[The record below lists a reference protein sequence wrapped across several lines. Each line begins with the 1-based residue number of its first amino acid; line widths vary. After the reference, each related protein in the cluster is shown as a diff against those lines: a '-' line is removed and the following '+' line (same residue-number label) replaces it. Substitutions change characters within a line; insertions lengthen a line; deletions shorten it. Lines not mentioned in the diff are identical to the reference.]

1 MHKSS
6 YLVEVHALLAPVHT
20 ATDPK
25 QRVKQLITQNIASEP
40 AEVAHLQLLG
50 ELTNGLLAVLA
61 EHGDGLGNEVRVAL
75 VLEQKQLLELLV
87 EQTLT
92 QENKRKA
99 KNIKFPNTIKLLI
112 HQRRN

>member
-6 YLVEVHALLAPVHT
+6 YLVEVHALLAPAHT

-50 ELTNGLLAVLA
+50 ELANGLLAVLA
-61 EHGDGLGNEVRVAL
+61 EHGDALGNEVRVAL
-75 VLEQKQLLELLV
+75 LEQKKLLELLV

-92 QENKRKA
+92 QENKCKA

>member
-1 MHKSS
+1 
-6 YLVEVHALLAPVHT
+6 LPLHT
-20 ATDPK
+20 QQPIPSK
-25 QRVKQLITQNIASEP
+25 ESNSFTQNIASEP

-50 ELTNGLLAVLA
+50 ELANGLLAVLA
-61 EHGDGLGNEVRVAL
+61 EHGDALGNEVRVAL
-75 VLEQKQLLELLV
+75 LEQKKLLELLV